1 MARQSPKCYLP
12 SNVTTLSHVSKPSC
26 ICFERKGFVAGRNPG
41 EAAERGVRDEKE
53 DKARAEH
60 LRALFNNPDR
70 RCWRSVSMPND

>member
-1 MARQSPKCYLP
+1 M
-12 SNVTTLSHVSKPSC
+12 
-26 ICFERKGFVAGRNPG
+26 AGRNPG

-70 RCWRSVSMPND
+70 RCWRSVSMSND